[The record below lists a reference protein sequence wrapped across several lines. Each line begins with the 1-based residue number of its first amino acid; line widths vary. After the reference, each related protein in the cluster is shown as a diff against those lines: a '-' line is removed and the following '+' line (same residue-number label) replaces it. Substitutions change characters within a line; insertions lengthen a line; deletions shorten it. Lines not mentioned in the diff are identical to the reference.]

1 MAGTRITS
9 FNSLDSGSL
18 SPNDTFLVVDVSD
31 HLYSPNG
38 TNKKTD
44 LASILASP
52 INPIKRNLIE
62 LEDTPTGYGEVG
74 QVLKV
79 GSDGQSLVFEND
91 IFSTLSGSGSSNS
104 FQTGNFVLK
113 TETGNFGGATNF
125 AELSDTPSVLSGE
138 SGKFVYVSGSQLA
151 FREIETVVDNT
162 VTYDY
167 TTNYIESGVSEFL
180 NLSDTPNFY
189 GGENQFISFS
199 GDGLVFKSL
208 PTGDFLTS
216 GDLQNFNFSNSD
228 LTGYLTSG
236 QIEENF
242 LRKTDSSGF
251 VTQDQIQD
259 FITDDQIEDFVTDLD
274 LLNYV
279 QDSELVN
286 YVTHNQTGDFVTNNQ
301 TGNFVTPQSLSNLLS
316 IDASGNSTVTSGDF
330 HGSILGKDTFY
341 GDGVTQSFSMS
352 HAPENSYSIIVS
364 LNGLIQSPQGNY
376 SLSNNNSGI
385 VFSEPIPNGMEV
397 DIRHVGGMLGS
408 SVKGYDTFISDGST
422 SQFDLSYASDNEYS
436 LIVCIG
442 GLLQSSQSNY
452 YLSSN
457 NSRLNFYEPVPF
469 GLEIDVRHLG
479 GPVMVGGTTN
489 IVANTSSFT
498 SLLDTPSSYSQENKL
513 LITTSSGIE
522 YSGADFKT
530 NFSDLLDT
538 PSGINSEGQVLVT
551 SGGQIAFSGLT
562 ITNSFIDLEDT
573 PSQLGEEGQVLTVFG
588 SGLSFSGI
596 GEIKSNFLE
605 LLDTPANYPQEEKV
619 LTANQSGISYSN
631 DLVRKSE
638 TGNFL
643 KGSIP
648 TSENE
653 GQFIS
658 VDSQGDLIYSEIS
671 QINDYSYSYDYR
683 TIYAES
689 VNTGAL
695 YLTGLRDTPDSL
707 PQDNQILSYSDQQWS
722 YKTLE
727 DSAVSKAWVSFKY
740 TPSGASSFSYD
751 SFNVNNIN
759 RIEKGKYSVNFSNS
773 FSSSNYCFNGNGYSN
788 DSGWPVSPSKSSS
801 EQNSNSMFYVS
812 VKSGQELV
820 DPTEDYV
827 HLSFF
832 SD

>member
-44 LASILASP
+44 LASILESP

-91 IFSTLSGSGSSNS
+91 IFSTLSGSGLSNS

-113 TETGNFGGATNF
+113 TETGSFGGATGF
-125 AELSDTPSVLSGE
+125 TELSDTPNTLSGE

-151 FREIETVVDNT
+151 FREIETIVDNAI
-162 VTYDY
+162 TYDY

-199 GDGLVFKSL
+199 GSSLVFKSL

-216 GDLQNFNFSNSD
+216 GNLQNFNFSNSD

-236 QIEENF
+236 QIEEVF

-251 VTQDQIQD
+251 VTQNQIQD
-259 FITDDQIEDFVTDLD
+259 FVTDDQIENFITDFD

-279 QDSELVN
+279 QDSELAN
-286 YVTHNQTGDFVTNNQ
+286 YVTHNQTGNFVTNNQ
-301 TGNFVTPQSLSNLLS
+301 TGNFVTPQSLSSLLS
-316 IDASGNSTVTSGDF
+316 IDSSGNSTVISGDF

-364 LNGLIQSPQGNY
+364 LNGLIQSSQENY

-408 SVKGYDTFISDGST
+408 SVKGYDTFIADGST

-442 GLLQSSQSNY
+442 GLLQSSQNNY

-457 NSRLNFYEPVPF
+457 NSKLNFYEPVPF

-513 LITTSSGIE
+513 LITTSSGIH
-522 YSGADFKT
+522 YSGIDFKT

-551 SGGQIAFSGLT
+551 SGNQIVFSGLT
-562 ITNSFIDLEDT
+562 ITNSFTNLEDA
-573 PSQLGEEGQVLTVFG
+573 PSQLGEEGQILVV
-588 SGLSFSGI
+588 SGNELSFSGI

-605 LLDTPANYPQEEKV
+605 LLDTPNSYPQEEKV
-619 LTANQSGISYSN
+619 LIANQSGISYSN

-643 KGSIP
+643 EGSIA

-658 VDSQGDLIYSEIS
+658 VDSQGNLIYSGVS
-671 QINDYSYSYDYR
+671 QTNDYSVSYDYR
-683 TIYAES
+683 TIYADS

-695 YLTGLRDTPDSL
+695 HLTGLRDTPDSL
-707 PQDNQILSYSDQQWS
+707 PQDNQILSYFNQQWV

-727 DSAVSKAWVSFKY
+727 GSAVSKAWVSFKY
-740 TPSGASSFSYD
+740 TPSGINTFSYD

-759 RIEKGKYSVNFSNS
+759 RIGKGKYAVNFSNS

-788 DSGWPVSPSKSSS
+788 DSGWPISPSKSSS

-812 VKSGQELV
+812 IKSGQELV

-832 SD
+832 SN